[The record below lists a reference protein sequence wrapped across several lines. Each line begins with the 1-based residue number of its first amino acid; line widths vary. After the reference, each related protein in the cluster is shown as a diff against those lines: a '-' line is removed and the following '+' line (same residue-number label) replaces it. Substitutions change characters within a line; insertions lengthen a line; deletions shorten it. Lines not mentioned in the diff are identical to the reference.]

1 MEVFAYLSV
10 LISIILGLGI
20 AHLLG
25 AFIRLIHNRS
35 RTMLYWPSLAWAVNL
50 FVLMV
55 LVWWSDFGLTRHTH
69 WTFTMFIVSLLL
81 PALLYLCAGLILPS
95 SDVHANDQM
104 ARSYEE
110 NRVWFFAF
118 LSAAIWLSFV
128 QSFLVDGYVKA
139 NVDTGLKLV
148 SALLSMVPI
157 AIRNEYVQKA
167 VVLINLALLIF
178 YISLLFSTLPS
189 N

>member
-1 MEVFAYLSV
+1 
-10 LISIILGLGI
+10 
-20 AHLLG
+20 
-25 AFIRLIHNRS
+25 
-35 RTMLYWPSLAWAVNL
+35 
-50 FVLMV
+50 
-55 LVWWSDFGLTRHTH
+55 
-69 WTFTMFIVSLLL
+69 MFIVSLLL

-95 SDVHANDQM
+95 NEVHATDQM

-139 NVDTGLKLV
+139 DVDSGLKLLF
-148 SALLSMVPI
+148 ALISMVPI
-157 AIRNEYVQKA
+157 AMRREYVQRA
-167 VVLINLALLIF
+167 VVLLDLALLIF
-178 YISLLFSTLPS
+178 YVSLLFSTLPS